1 MTKITRDE
9 FICRTKAELRK
20 RKRRQEVDYMSYHIA
35 VLDKQ
40 KKRSNT

>member
-9 FICRTKAELRK
+9 FIRRAKAEIRK
-20 RKRRQEVDYMSYHIA
+20 RKQRQEVDYMSYHIA
-35 VLDKQ
+35 VLDKR